1 MRHGAG
7 RAAVL
12 ALGVLLALLSA
23 CHTSRAAGTVE
34 VVSGSGK
41 VLPVAVELAVTPDSR
56 QLGLMY
62 RDALAA
68 GSGMLFIFPEPAPQA
83 FWMKNT
89 KIPLDI
95 LFIDDTGKIVRL
107 HARTTPFSEDSLPSD
122 APVPTRSIWRPA
134 SIDIVRRGIGPGR
147 VITSVSAGTGD
158 RRRSHHQPAPA
169 SAPPIIGPIARRTGL
184 EPVMP
189 SSKLP
194 NV

>member
-122 APVPTRSIWRPA
+122 APVRFVLEVPGGWSADNGVKEGDT
-134 SIDIVRRGIGPGR
+134 VRLGGLA
-147 VITSVSAGTGD
+147 TYA
-158 RRRSHHQPAPA
+158 
-169 SAPPIIGPIARRTGL
+169 AR
-184 EPVMP
+184 
-189 SSKLP
+189 
-194 NV
+194 